1 MRKSPEIPKN
11 PFPRLIG
18 DSSTKL
24 ERCLERGAQ
33 LVSRTHMSISDS
45 SSSELMFSS
54 SSESVSSMILST
66 EALGFE
72 AIVVAKTRRVAVI
85 RN

>member
-1 MRKSPEIPKN
+1 MP
-11 PFPRLIG
+11 
-18 DSSTKL
+18 
-24 ERCLERGAQ
+24 
-33 LVSRTHMSISDS
+33 ISDS
-45 SSSELMFSS
+45 SSSELVFSS

-85 RN
+85 KLARLHVPERVSNSEVESINSPRLEY